1 MKNFKLLFMMAM
13 ITVLSVVLVAC
24 ADDSDVEPE
33 ADTEEGAATETEEG
47 TEDTSG
53 EGSEDATGEGSGGGD
68 LVISEASDIVSLD
81 PHGNNDVPSSN
92 VRNNIYETLTYLDED
107 MEVQPRLSTEW
118 EEIDD
123 TTWEF
128 TLKEGV
134 TFHDGTEFNA
144 EVVEANLERVI
155 DPAVASP
162 RMFLYEMV
170 TGVEAVDDYTVQITL
185 EYPFAPI
192 LAHLAHD
199 AGGMISKDVIDA
211 DYEAALSEAGEEMSV
226 EDYYALRD
234 EGGEEHEEVA
244 DAITEETGNHIADNP
259 VGTGPF
265 EFESR
270 AAGENVVLAN
280 NADYHDEENAAQLD
294 TVTFKVVPETAA
306 RLAEIETGASHVAGG
321 AEPTNIDRMEQH
333 DATEVDLT
341 PSLGLSYV
349 GFNVEQEPLD
359 DPLVRQAISHAID
372 REAIIDGIYEGV
384 GTPAE
389 GPLAPG
395 VFGYDEDVS
404 GITYD
409 LERAQELMAEA
420 GHEDGFEL
428 EILTNDQ
435 PQRVDTAIY
444 MQEALAELNIDVS
457 VQQLEWG
464 AYLETTANGD
474 HDMFVLGWST
484 VTGDADYGLYAL
496 LHSSMHGDPGNR
508 SFLSNDN
515 VDELLEAGRTETDPD
530 ARQEIYSELQ
540 EGLVDVAP
548 MIYIHHQD
556 FVTGVNS
563 NVENFVI
570 DALGIYQLR
579 ETTISE

>member
-33 ADTEEGAATETEEG
+33 ADTEDGAATETE
-47 TEDTSG
+47 

-68 LVISEASDIVSLD
+68 LVISEAADIVSLD

-92 VRNNIYETLTYLDED
+92 VRNNIYETLVYLDGD
-107 MEVQPRLSTEW
+107 MEVQPRLATEW
-118 EEIDD
+118 EEVDE

-134 TFHDGTEFNA
+134 TFHDGSEFNA
-144 EVVEANLERVI
+144 EVVEANLDRI
-155 DPAVASP
+155 LDPAVASP

-170 TGVEAVDDYTVQITL
+170 TDVEAVDDYTVQITL

-199 AGGMISKDVIDA
+199 AGGMLSKDVIDA
-211 DYEAALSEAGEEMSV
+211 DYEAALADAGEEMSV
-226 EDYYALRD
+226 EEYYELRE
-234 EGGEEHEEVA
+234 EGGDQHQEVA
-244 DAITEETGNHIADNP
+244 DAITDATGNHVSENAI
-259 VGTGPF
+259 GTGPF
-265 EFESR
+265 TLESR
-270 AAGENVVLAN
+270 SAGEEVVLAN
-280 NADYHDEENAAQLD
+280 NAEYHDEENAAELD
-294 TVTFKVVPETAA
+294 SVTFKVVPETAA
-306 RLAEIETGASHVAGG
+306 RIAEIETGSSHVAG
-321 AEPTNIDRMEQH
+321 ATEPTNVERIESH
-333 DATEVDLT
+333 DAIELNQT

-349 GFNVEQEPLD
+349 GFNVEKEPLD

-384 GTPAE
+384 GTAAE

-395 VFGYDEDVS
+395 VFGYDEDVE
-404 GITYD
+404 GIQYD
-409 LERAQELMAEA
+409 LDRAKELMAEA
-420 GHEDGFEL
+420 GQEDGFEL
-428 EILTNDQ
+428 EILTNDDN

-444 MQEALAELNIDVS
+444 IQEALEELNIDVS

-464 AYLETTANGD
+464 AYLETTAAGD

-484 VTGDADYGLYAL
+484 VTGDADYGMYAL

-515 VDELLEAGRTETDPD
+515 VDELLEEGRTETDPD

-556 FVTGVNS
+556 FLTGIS
-563 NVENFVI
+563 SDVENFEI
-570 DALGIYQLR
+570 DALGIYQMR
-579 ETTISE
+579 DTTISE

>member
-1 MKNFKLLFMMAM
+1 MKNFRLLLMMAM
-13 ITVLSVVLVAC
+13 VAVLSVVLVAC
-24 ADDSDVEPE
+24 ADDSDVDPAAENGDD
-33 ADTEEGAATETEEG
+33 ATTENGES
-47 TEDTSG
+47 TEDASG
-53 EGSEDATGEGSGGGD
+53 EASGGGD

-92 VRNNIYETLTYLDED
+92 VRNNMYESLTYLDEN
-107 MEVQPRLSTEW
+107 MEVQPRLATEW
-118 EEIDD
+118 TEVDD

-144 EVVEANLERVI
+144 EVVEANLERLL

-170 TGVEAVDDYTVQITL
+170 TGVDVVDDYTVHINL

-199 AGGMISKDVIDA
+199 AGGMISKEVIDA

-226 EDYYALRD
+226 EEYYELRE
-234 EGGEEHEEVA
+234 EGGESHEEVA
-244 DAITEETGNHIADNP
+244 DAITDEVGNHIADNP

-280 NADYHDEENAAQLD
+280 YAEYHDDENAAQLD
-294 TVTFKVVPETAA
+294 TVTFKVVPETGA
-306 RLAEIETGASHVAGG
+306 RLAEIETGSSHIAGG
-321 AEPTNIDRMEQH
+321 AEPTNIDRIESH
-333 DATEVDLT
+333 DSTEVDLT

-359 DPLVRQAISHAID
+359 DPLVRQAISYAID
-372 REAIIDGIYEGV
+372 REAIIEGIYEGV

-395 VFGYDEDVS
+395 VFGYDDSVE

-420 GHEDGFEL
+420 GHEDGFDI

-435 PQRVDTAIY
+435 PQRIDTAVY
-444 MQEALAELNIDVS
+444 MQEALAELNINVS

-484 VTGDADYGLYAL
+484 VTGDADYGMYPL
-496 LHSSMHGDPGNR
+496 LHSTMHGDPGNR

-515 VDELLEAGRTETDPD
+515 VDELLEAGRTETDPE
-530 ARQEIYSELQ
+530 AREEIYSELQ
-540 EGLVDVAP
+540 EGLVDIAP

-556 FVTGVNS
+556 FVTGINS
-563 NVENFVI
+563 NVENFEI

-579 ETTISE
+579 ETTVSE

>member
-33 ADTEEGAATETEEG
+33 ADTEEGTATETEEG
-47 TEDTSG
+47 TEDAS
-53 EGSEDATGEGSGGGD
+53 GEGSGGGD
-68 LVISEASDIVSLD
+68 LVISEAADIVSLD

-92 VRNNIYETLTYLDED
+92 VRNNIYETLVYLDGD
-107 MEVQPRLSTEW
+107 MEVQPRLATEW
-118 EEIDD
+118 EEVDD

-134 TFHDGTEFNA
+134 TFHDGSEFNA
-144 EVVEANLERVI
+144 EVVEANLDRVL

-162 RMFLYEMV
+162 RLFLYEMI
-170 TGVEAVDDYTVQITL
+170 TDVEAVDDYTVQITL

-199 AGGMISKDVIDA
+199 GGGMLSKEVIDA
-211 DYEAALSEAGEEMSV
+211 DYEAALADAGEEMSV
-226 EDYYALRD
+226 EEYYELRA
-234 EGGEEHEEVA
+234 EGGDEHQEVA
-244 DAITEETGNHIADNP
+244 DAITESTGNHVAENAI
-259 VGTGPF
+259 GTGPF
-265 EFESR
+265 TLESR
-270 AAGENVVLAN
+270 SSGEEVVLAN
-280 NADYHDEENAAQLD
+280 NAEYHDEESAAQLD

-306 RLAEIETGASHVAGG
+306 RIAEIETGSSHVAG
-321 AEPTNIDRMEQH
+321 ATEPTNVERIESH
-333 DATEVDLT
+333 DAIELDQT

-349 GFNVEQEPLD
+349 GFNVEKEPLD

-372 REAIIDGIYEGV
+372 RESIIDGIYDGV

-395 VFGYDEDVS
+395 VFGYDESVE
-404 GITYD
+404 GIQYD
-409 LERAQELMAEA
+409 LDRAKELMAEA
-420 GHEDGFEL
+420 GQEDGFEL
-428 EILTNDQ
+428 EILTNDDN

-444 MQEALAELNIDVS
+444 IQEALEELNIDVS

-464 AYLETTANGD
+464 AYLETTAAGD

-484 VTGDADYGLYAL
+484 VTGDADYGMYAL

-515 VDELLEAGRTETDPD
+515 VDELLEEGRTETDPD

-540 EGLVDVAP
+540 AGLVDVAP

-556 FVTGVNS
+556 FLTGIS
-563 NVENFVI
+563 SDVENFEI

>member
-1 MKNFKLLFMMAM
+1 MKNFKLLFMIAM

-33 ADTEEGAATETEEG
+33 ADTEDGAATETEEG
-47 TEDTSG
+47 
-53 EGSEDATGEGSGGGD
+53 SEDASGEGSGGGD
-68 LVISEASDIVSLD
+68 LVISEAADIVSLD

-92 VRNNIYETLTYLDED
+92 VRNNIYETLVYLDGD
-107 MEVQPRLSTEW
+107 MEVQPRLATEW
-118 EEIDD
+118 EEVDD

-134 TFHDGTEFNA
+134 TFHDGSEFNA
-144 EVVEANLERVI
+144 EVVEANLDRVL

-162 RMFLYEMV
+162 RMFLYEMI
-170 TGVEAVDDYTVQITL
+170 TDVEAVDDYTVQISL

-199 AGGMISKDVIDA
+199 GGGMLSKEVIDA
-211 DYEAALSEAGEEMSV
+211 DYEAALADAGEEMSV
-226 EDYYALRD
+226 EDYYELRE
-234 EGGEEHEEVA
+234 EGGDAHQEVA
-244 DAITEETGNHIADNP
+244 DAITESTGDHVAENAI
-259 VGTGPF
+259 GTGPF
-265 EFESR
+265 TLESR
-270 AAGENVVLAN
+270 SAGEEVVLAN
-280 NADYHDEENAAQLD
+280 NADYHDEESAAELD
-294 TVTFKVVPETAA
+294 SVTFKVVPETAA
-306 RLAEIETGASHVAGG
+306 RIAEIETGTSHVAG
-321 AEPTNIDRMEQH
+321 ATEPTNVERIESH
-333 DATEVDLT
+333 DAIELDQT

-349 GFNVEQEPLD
+349 GFNVEKEPLD

-395 VFGYDEDVS
+395 VFGYDENVE
-404 GITYD
+404 GIQYD
-409 LERAQELMAEA
+409 LDRAKELMAEA
-420 GHEDGFEL
+420 GQEDGFEL
-428 EILTNDQ
+428 EILTNDDN

-444 MQEALAELNIDVS
+444 IQEALEELNIDVS

-464 AYLETTANGD
+464 AYLETTAAGD

-484 VTGDADYGLYAL
+484 VTGDADYGMYAL

-515 VDELLEAGRTETDPD
+515 VDALLEEGRTETDPD

-556 FVTGVNS
+556 FLTGIS
-563 NVENFVI
+563 SDVENFEV
-570 DALGIYQLR
+570 DALGIYQMR
-579 ETTISE
+579 DTTISE

>member
-13 ITVLSVVLVAC
+13 IAVLSVVLVAC

-33 ADTEEGAATETEEG
+33 ADPEEGTATETEEG
-47 TEDTSG
+47 TEDAS
-53 EGSEDATGEGSGGGD
+53 GEGSGGGD
-68 LVISEASDIVSLD
+68 LVISEAADIVSLD
-81 PHGNNDVPSSN
+81 PHGSNDVPSSN
-92 VRNNIYETLTYLDED
+92 VRNNIYESLTYLDEN
-107 MEVQPRLSTEW
+107 MEVQPRLATEW
-118 EEIDD
+118 TEVDD

-134 TFHDGTEFNA
+134 PFHDGTEFNA
-144 EVVEANLERVI
+144 EVVEANLERLI
-155 DPAVASP
+155 DPAVASA

-170 TGVEAVDDYTVQITL
+170 TGVDVVDDYTVQINL

-199 AGGMISKDVIDA
+199 AGGMISKEVIDA
-211 DYEAALSEAGEEMSV
+211 DYEAALSAAGEEMSV
-226 EDYYALRD
+226 EEYYELRE
-234 EGGEEHEEVA
+234 EGGDAHEEVA
-244 DAITEETGNHIADNP
+244 DAITDEVGNHIAENA

-270 AAGENVVLAN
+270 NAGENVVLAN
-280 NADYHDEENAAQLD
+280 YADYHDEENAAQLD

-306 RLAEIETGASHVAGG
+306 RLAEIETGSSHIAGA
-321 AEPTNIDRMEQH
+321 AEPTNIDRIESH
-333 DATEVDLT
+333 DSTEVDLT
-341 PSLGLSYV
+341 PSLGLSYI
-349 GFNVEQEPLD
+349 GFNVEKEPLD
-359 DPLVRQAISHAID
+359 DPLVRQAISHAVD
-372 REAIIDGIYEGV
+372 REAIIEGIYDGV

-395 VFGYDEDVS
+395 VFGYDESVE

-409 LERAQELMAEA
+409 LDRAKELMAEA
-420 GHEDGFEL
+420 GHEDGFQI
-428 EILTNDQ
+428 EIITNDDN
-435 PQRVDTAIY
+435 PQRVDTAVYI
-444 MQEALAELNIDVS
+444 QEALQEINIDVS

-464 AYLETTANGD
+464 AYLENTAAGD

-484 VTGDADYGLYAL
+484 VTGDADYGMYPLF
-496 LHSSMHGDPGNR
+496 HSSMHGDPGNR
-508 SFLSNDN
+508 SFLSNDT
-515 VDELLEAGRTETDPD
+515 VDELLEQGRTESDPD

-540 EGLVDVAP
+540 EELVDIAP

-556 FVTGVNS
+556 FVTGINS
-563 NVENFVI
+563 NVENFEI

>member
-33 ADTEEGAATETEEG
+33 ADTEDGAATET
-47 TEDTSG
+47 G
-53 EGSEDATGEGSGGGD
+53 EGSEDASGEGSGGGD
-68 LVISEASDIVSLD
+68 LVISEAADIVSLD

-92 VRNNIYETLTYLDED
+92 VRNNIYETLVYLDGD
-107 MEVQPRLSTEW
+107 MEVQPRLATEW
-118 EEIDD
+118 EEVDD

-134 TFHDGTEFNA
+134 TFHDGSEFNA
-144 EVVEANLERVI
+144 EVVEANLDRVL

-162 RMFLYEMV
+162 RMFLYEMI
-170 TGVEAVDDYTVQITL
+170 TDVEAVDDYTVQISL

-199 AGGMISKDVIDA
+199 GGGMLSKEVIDA
-211 DYEAALSEAGEEMSV
+211 DYEAALADAGEEMSV
-226 EDYYALRD
+226 EEYYELRE
-234 EGGEEHEEVA
+234 EGGDAHQEVA
-244 DAITEETGNHIADNP
+244 DAITESIGDHVGENAI
-259 VGTGPF
+259 GTGPF
-265 EFESR
+265 TLESR
-270 AAGENVVLAN
+270 SAGEEVVLAN
-280 NADYHDEENAAQLD
+280 NADYHDEESAAELD
-294 TVTFKVVPETAA
+294 SVTFKVVPETAA
-306 RLAEIETGASHVAGG
+306 RIAEIETGTSHVAG
-321 AEPTNIDRMEQH
+321 ATEPTNVERIESH
-333 DATEVDLT
+333 DAIELDQT

-349 GFNVEQEPLD
+349 GFNVEKEPLD

-395 VFGYDEDVS
+395 VFGYDESVE
-404 GITYD
+404 GIQYD
-409 LERAQELMAEA
+409 LDRAKELMAEA
-420 GHEDGFEL
+420 GQEDGFEL
-428 EILTNDQ
+428 EILTNGDN

-444 MQEALAELNIDVS
+444 IQEALEELNIDVS

-464 AYLETTANGD
+464 AYLETTAAGD

-484 VTGDADYGLYAL
+484 VTGDADYGMYAL

-515 VDELLEAGRTETDPD
+515 VDALLEEGRTETDPD

-540 EGLVDVAP
+540 EELVDVAP

-556 FVTGVNS
+556 FLTGIS
-563 NVENFVI
+563 SDVENFEV
-570 DALGIYQLR
+570 DALGIYQMR
-579 ETTISE
+579 DTTISE

>member
-33 ADTEEGAATETEEG
+33 ADTEDGAATETEEG
-47 TEDTSG
+47 
-53 EGSEDATGEGSGGGD
+53 SEDASGEGSGGGD
-68 LVISEASDIVSLD
+68 LVISEAADIVSLD

-92 VRNNIYETLTYLDED
+92 VRNNIYETLVYLDGD
-107 MEVQPRLSTEW
+107 MEVQPRLATEW
-118 EEIDD
+118 EEVDD

-134 TFHDGTEFNA
+134 TFHDGSEFNA
-144 EVVEANLERVI
+144 EVVEANLDRVL

-162 RMFLYEMV
+162 RMFLYEMI
-170 TGVEAVDDYTVQITL
+170 TDVEAVDDYTVQISL

-199 AGGMISKDVIDA
+199 GGGMLSKEVIDA
-211 DYEAALSEAGEEMSV
+211 DYEAALADAGEEMSV
-226 EDYYALRD
+226 EEYYELRE
-234 EGGEEHEEVA
+234 EGGDAHQEVA
-244 DAITEETGNHIADNP
+244 DAITESTGDHIGENAI
-259 VGTGPF
+259 GTGPF
-265 EFESR
+265 TLESR
-270 AAGENVVLAN
+270 SAGEEVVLAN
-280 NADYHDEENAAQLD
+280 NADYHDEESAAELD
-294 TVTFKVVPETAA
+294 SVTFKVVPETAA
-306 RLAEIETGASHVAGG
+306 RIAEIETGTSHVAG
-321 AEPTNIDRMEQH
+321 ATEPTNVERIESH
-333 DATEVDLT
+333 DAIELDQT

-349 GFNVEQEPLD
+349 GFNVEKEPLD
-359 DPLVRQAISHAID
+359 DPLVRQAISYAID

-395 VFGYDEDVS
+395 VFGYDESVE
-404 GITYD
+404 GIQYD
-409 LERAQELMAEA
+409 LDRAKELMAEA
-420 GHEDGFEL
+420 GQEDGFEL
-428 EILTNDQ
+428 EILTNGDN

-444 MQEALAELNIDVS
+444 IQEALEELNIDVS

-464 AYLETTANGD
+464 AYLETTAAGD

-484 VTGDADYGLYAL
+484 VTGDADYGMYAL

-515 VDELLEAGRTETDPD
+515 VDALLEEGRTEADPD

-556 FVTGVNS
+556 FLTGIS
-563 NVENFVI
+563 SDVENFEV
-570 DALGIYQLR
+570 DALGIYQMR
-579 ETTISE
+579 DTTISE

>member
-1 MKNFKLLFMMAM
+1 MKNFKLLFMIAM

-33 ADTEEGAATETEEG
+33 ADTEDGAATETEEG
-47 TEDTSG
+47 
-53 EGSEDATGEGSGGGD
+53 SEDASGEGSGGGD
-68 LVISEASDIVSLD
+68 LVISEAADIVSLD

-92 VRNNIYETLTYLDED
+92 VRNNIYETLVYLDGD
-107 MEVQPRLSTEW
+107 MEVQPRLATEW
-118 EEIDD
+118 EEVDD

-134 TFHDGTEFNA
+134 TFHDGSEFNA
-144 EVVEANLERVI
+144 EVVEANLDRVL

-162 RMFLYEMV
+162 RMFLYEMI
-170 TGVEAVDDYTVQITL
+170 TDVEAVDDYTVQISL

-199 AGGMISKDVIDA
+199 GGGMLSKEVIDA
-211 DYEAALSEAGEEMSV
+211 DYEAALADAGEEMSV
-226 EDYYALRD
+226 EDYYELRE
-234 EGGEEHEEVA
+234 EGGDAHQEVA
-244 DAITEETGNHIADNP
+244 DAITESTGDHVAENAI
-259 VGTGPF
+259 GTGPF
-265 EFESR
+265 TLESR
-270 AAGENVVLAN
+270 SAGEEVVLAN
-280 NADYHDEENAAQLD
+280 NADYHDEESAAELD
-294 TVTFKVVPETAA
+294 SVTFKVVPETAA
-306 RLAEIETGASHVAGG
+306 RIAEIETGTSHVAG
-321 AEPTNIDRMEQH
+321 ATEPTNVERIESH
-333 DATEVDLT
+333 DAIELDQT

-349 GFNVEQEPLD
+349 GFNVEKEPLD

-395 VFGYDEDVS
+395 VFGYDESVE
-404 GITYD
+404 GIQYD
-409 LERAQELMAEA
+409 LDRAKELMAEA
-420 GHEDGFEL
+420 GQEDGFEL
-428 EILTNDQ
+428 EILTNDDN

-444 MQEALAELNIDVS
+444 IQEALEELNIDVS

-464 AYLETTANGD
+464 AYLETTAAGD

-484 VTGDADYGLYAL
+484 VTGDADYGMYAL

-515 VDELLEAGRTETDPD
+515 VDALLEEGRTETDPD

-556 FVTGVNS
+556 FLTGIS
-563 NVENFVI
+563 SDVENFEV
-570 DALGIYQLR
+570 DALGIYQMR
-579 ETTISE
+579 DTTISE

>member
-33 ADTEEGAATETEEG
+33 ADTEEGTATETEEG
-47 TEDTSG
+47 TEDAS
-53 EGSEDATGEGSGGGD
+53 GEGSGGGD
-68 LVISEASDIVSLD
+68 LVISEAADIVSLD

-92 VRNNIYETLTYLDED
+92 VRNNIYETLVYLDGD
-107 MEVQPRLSTEW
+107 MEVQPRLATEW
-118 EEIDD
+118 EEVDD

-134 TFHDGTEFNA
+134 TFHDGSEFNA
-144 EVVEANLERVI
+144 EVVEANLDRVL

-162 RMFLYEMV
+162 RMFLYEMI
-170 TGVEAVDDYTVQITL
+170 TDVEAVDDYTVQISL

-199 AGGMISKDVIDA
+199 GGGMLSKEVIDA
-211 DYEAALSEAGEEMSV
+211 DYEAALADAGEEMSV
-226 EDYYALRD
+226 EEYYELRE
-234 EGGEEHEEVA
+234 EGGDAHQEVA
-244 DAITEETGNHIADNP
+244 DAITESIGDHVGENAI
-259 VGTGPF
+259 GTGPF
-265 EFESR
+265 TLESR
-270 AAGENVVLAN
+270 SAGEEVVLAN
-280 NADYHDEENAAQLD
+280 NADYHDEESAAELD
-294 TVTFKVVPETAA
+294 SVTFKVVPETAA
-306 RLAEIETGASHVAGG
+306 RIAEIETGTSHVAG
-321 AEPTNIDRMEQH
+321 ATEPTNVERIESH
-333 DATEVDLT
+333 DAIELDQT

-349 GFNVEQEPLD
+349 GFNVEKEPLD

-395 VFGYDEDVS
+395 VFGYDESVE
-404 GITYD
+404 GIQYD
-409 LERAQELMAEA
+409 LDRAKELMAEA
-420 GHEDGFEL
+420 GQEDGFEL
-428 EILTNDQ
+428 EILTNDDN

-444 MQEALAELNIDVS
+444 IQEALEELNIDVS

-464 AYLETTANGD
+464 AYLETTAAGD

-484 VTGDADYGLYAL
+484 VTGDADYGMYAL

-515 VDELLEAGRTETDPD
+515 VDALLEEGRTETDPD

-556 FVTGVNS
+556 FLTGIS
-563 NVENFVI
+563 SDVENFEV
-570 DALGIYQLR
+570 DALGIYQMR
-579 ETTISE
+579 DTTISE

>member
-33 ADTEEGAATETEEG
+33 ADTEDGAATETEEG
-47 TEDTSG
+47 
-53 EGSEDATGEGSGGGD
+53 SEDASGEGSGGGD
-68 LVISEASDIVSLD
+68 LVISEAADIVSLD

-92 VRNNIYETLTYLDED
+92 VRNNIYETLVYLDGD
-107 MEVQPRLSTEW
+107 MEVQPRLATEW
-118 EEIDD
+118 EEVDD

-134 TFHDGTEFNA
+134 TFHDGSEFNA
-144 EVVEANLERVI
+144 EVVEANLDRVL

-162 RMFLYEMV
+162 RMFLYEMI
-170 TGVEAVDDYTVQITL
+170 TDVEAVDDYTVQISL

-199 AGGMISKDVIDA
+199 GGGMLSKEVIDA
-211 DYEAALSEAGEEMSV
+211 DYEAALADAGEEMSV
-226 EDYYALRD
+226 EDYYELRE
-234 EGGEEHEEVA
+234 EGGDAHQEVA
-244 DAITEETGNHIADNP
+244 DAITESIGDHVGENAI
-259 VGTGPF
+259 GTGPF
-265 EFESR
+265 TLESR
-270 AAGENVVLAN
+270 SAGEEVVLAN
-280 NADYHDEENAAQLD
+280 NADYHDEESAAELD
-294 TVTFKVVPETAA
+294 SVTFKVVPETAA
-306 RLAEIETGASHVAGG
+306 RIAEIETGTSHVAG
-321 AEPTNIDRMEQH
+321 ATEPTNVERIESH
-333 DATEVDLT
+333 DAIELDQT

-349 GFNVEQEPLD
+349 RFNVEKEPLD

-395 VFGYDEDVS
+395 VFGYDESVE
-404 GITYD
+404 GIQYD
-409 LERAQELMAEA
+409 LDRAKELMAEA
-420 GHEDGFEL
+420 GQEDGFEL
-428 EILTNDQ
+428 EILTNDDN

-444 MQEALAELNIDVS
+444 IQEALEELNIDVS

-464 AYLETTANGD
+464 AYLETTAAGD

-484 VTGDADYGLYAL
+484 VTGDADYGMYAL

-515 VDELLEAGRTETDPD
+515 VDALLEEGRTETDPD

-556 FVTGVNS
+556 FLTGIS
-563 NVENFVI
+563 SDVENFEV
-570 DALGIYQLR
+570 DALGIYQMR
-579 ETTISE
+579 DTTISE

>member
-1 MKNFKLLFMMAM
+1 MKNFKLLFMIAM

-33 ADTEEGAATETEEG
+33 ADTEDGAATETEEG
-47 TEDTSG
+47 SEDASG
-53 EGSEDATGEGSGGGD
+53 EGSGVGD
-68 LVISEASDIVSLD
+68 LVISEAADIVSLD

-92 VRNNIYETLTYLDED
+92 VRNNIYETLVYLDGD
-107 MEVQPRLSTEW
+107 MEVQPRLATEW
-118 EEIDD
+118 EEVDD

-134 TFHDGTEFNA
+134 TFHDGSEFNA
-144 EVVEANLERVI
+144 EVVEANLDRVL

-162 RMFLYEMV
+162 RMFLYEMI
-170 TGVEAVDDYTVQITL
+170 TDVEAVDDYTVQISL

-199 AGGMISKDVIDA
+199 GGGMLSKEVIDA
-211 DYEAALSEAGEEMSV
+211 DYEAALADAGEEMSV
-226 EDYYALRD
+226 EDYYELRE
-234 EGGEEHEEVA
+234 EGGDAHQEVA
-244 DAITEETGNHIADNP
+244 DAITESTGDHVAENAI
-259 VGTGPF
+259 GTGPF
-265 EFESR
+265 TLESR
-270 AAGENVVLAN
+270 SAGEEVVLAN
-280 NADYHDEENAAQLD
+280 NADYHDEESAAELD
-294 TVTFKVVPETAA
+294 SVTFKVVPETAA
-306 RLAEIETGASHVAGG
+306 RIAEIETGTSHVAG
-321 AEPTNIDRMEQH
+321 ATEPTNVERIESH
-333 DATEVDLT
+333 DAIELDQT

-349 GFNVEQEPLD
+349 GFNVEKEPLD

-395 VFGYDEDVS
+395 VFGYDESVE
-404 GITYD
+404 GIQYD
-409 LERAQELMAEA
+409 LDRAKELMAEA
-420 GHEDGFEL
+420 GQEDGFEL
-428 EILTNDQ
+428 EILTNDDN

-444 MQEALAELNIDVS
+444 IQEALEELNIDVS

-464 AYLETTANGD
+464 AYLETTAAGD

-484 VTGDADYGLYAL
+484 VTGDADYGMYAL

-515 VDELLEAGRTETDPD
+515 VDALLEEGRTETDPD

-556 FVTGVNS
+556 FLTGIS
-563 NVENFVI
+563 SDVENFEV
-570 DALGIYQLR
+570 DALGIYQMR
-579 ETTISE
+579 DTTISE